1 MSNYAGALQPFMHL
15 AIKGA
20 QYRRN
25 GHMFKHISEDLAA
38 VIERDP
44 AAGSKIEVALLYPS
58 FHAVLFH
65 RLAHACYKRNWRF
78 LARLISQFSRFLTGI
93 EIHPGAKIGRKLFID
108 HGMGV
113 VIGETAEIGDNVTLY
128 HDVTLGGVA
137 PSIDSD
143 SQRNVKRHPTLES
156 NVIVGSGAQVLG
168 PITVGRCARVGANS
182 VVVKNVPERVTV
194 VGSPARAV
202 TGAVRPSEE
211 RFAAYG
217 IGGDELPDPVFKVLD
232 GLLDKV
238 QSLSMRVEE
247 LESELDDKRPSRVMI
262 ASEEIEIEVKS
273 DK

>member
-1 MSNYAGALQPFMHL
+1 
-15 AIKGA
+15 
-20 QYRRN
+20 
-25 GHMFKHISEDLAA
+25 MFKHISDDIAA
-38 VIERDP
+38 VMERDP
-44 AAGSKIEVALLYPS
+44 AARSKFEVALLYS
-58 FHAVLFH
+58 GFHAVLFH
-65 RLAHACYKRNWRF
+65 RIAHSLWKHNWQI
-78 LARLISQFSRFLTGI
+78 LARLISQFGRFATGI
-93 EIHPGAKIGRKLFID
+93 EIHPGATIGSRFFID

-137 PSIDSD
+137 PSIDSHT
-143 SQRNVKRHPTLES
+143 QRNVKRHPTLCD

-202 TGAVRPSEE
+202 KSAASPNADD

-217 IGGDELPDPVFKVLD
+217 IGNDELADPVFKVLD

-247 LESELDDKRPSRVMI
+247 LETELDNARGRPMMLS
-262 ASEEIEIEVKS
+262 SDEIDLEDEDAGEAGGKA
-273 DK
+273 